1 MTFVCAA
8 DGRGV
13 LRAALVIGLV
23 LRAAIFW
30 HTPGL
35 GLEIVDEQHYVA
47 LARNI
52 LDGHGFAIV
61 PGQPT
66 SIRPPLYPGLV
77 AGIFAIAGE
86 SSLQAVR
93 LVQIV
98 LSLLVTV
105 LVYQLGR
112 RIFTPAVG
120 RYAAAATWLYP
131 SIIFFNFTILTET
144 LYIFLLLAFVLA
156 AVQMIEKPTPG
167 VALVCGVALGL
178 SCLTRSVL
186 WPLPILLCPLLAIVL
201 RGSWRVRLT
210 APALVLA
217 GYALVVAPWA
227 VRNTHLQGVL
237 TVVDTMG
244 AFNLRMGNYE
254 YTPDDRMWTVV
265 ELRGELNWAHALNVQ
280 HPNQHFTEGQKAEWA
295 QKEAL
300 AYMAANPA
308 ITIRRAWIKFADF
321 WGLERE
327 LAAAVQRGMYTPP
340 RWFAVVAPLTIIATF
355 CLIALVGVAGVWLM
369 RARDWR
375 ADLVILLPVVAI
387 MAGHT
392 IVFGHSR
399 YHLPLIPILALYG
412 AALSRHLILRLASRE
427 TIWAPTLRRRTFE
440 VVGAVASVAVLL
452 LVWGRQ
458 LVSVD
463 AQRILRFFDHVG

>member
-1 MTFVCAA
+1 MTFVRAA
-8 DGRGV
+8 DGRSV
-13 LRAALVIGLV
+13 LRAALVLGLV

-52 LDGHGFAIV
+52 LDGHGFAAV

-66 SIRPPLYPGLV
+66 SIRPPLFPAMV
-77 AGIFAIAGE
+77 AAIFSIAGQ
-86 SSLQAVR
+86 SNLQAVR
-93 LVQIV
+93 LVQFVIA
-98 LSLLVTV
+98 LLTTV

-131 SIIFFNFTILTET
+131 SLIFFNFTILTET

-156 AVQMIEKPTPG
+156 AVRLIEKPAPG
-167 VALVCGVALGL
+167 VALVCGIALGL

-201 RGSWRVRLT
+201 RGPLRMRFA

-217 GYALVVAPWA
+217 GYALVITPWA
-227 VRNTHLQGVL
+227 VRNTRLQGVL

-254 YTPDDRMWTVV
+254 HTPDDRMWTVV
-265 ELRGELNWAHALNVQ
+265 ELMGERNWAHALNVQ
-280 HPNQHFTEGQKAEWA
+280 HPNHRFTEGQKAEWA
-295 QKEAL
+295 QREAL

-308 ITIRRAWIKFADF
+308 ITVRRAWIKFADF

-327 LAAAVQRGMYTPP
+327 LAAAVQRGMYRPP
-340 RWFAVVAPLTIIATF
+340 RWFAVVAPLTIIVTF
-355 CLIALVGVAGVWLM
+355 CGVALLGVAGVWLV

-375 ADLVILLPVVAI
+375 ADLVVLLPVVAI
-387 MAGHT
+387 MAAHT

-399 YHLPLIPILALYG
+399 YHIPLIPILALYG
-412 AALSRHLILRLASRE
+412 AALARDLILRLAHRE
-427 TIWAPTLRRRTFE
+427 RIWTPGFQRRTLE
-440 VVGAVASVAVLL
+440 LTGAVASVALL
-452 LVWGRQ
+452 LVVWGRQ
-458 LVSVD
+458 LILVD
-463 AQRILRFFDHVG
+463 AQRILRFLDRVS